1 MGKTILHIIVALG
14 LWFGLTYF
22 DLHWVVKFG
31 AIVIGAIVVHIIW
44 ERFIYNPF
52 LYLGAIPVSSDDPV
66 MLEAVE
72 NGKST
77 FVKFLE
83 IYSDHKTDSCVRF
96 RFETDEGAVE
106 NLWGDL
112 LEIGEDQATVYLR
125 TPPVNHNGELN
136 RTMTIDRDQIND
148 WQVEF
153 RDGTLRGGYTNRAMF
168 KIYEREEGL
177 IHPKLL
183 VHFHRFKDIDW

>member
-1 MGKTILHIIVALG
+1 MGKTILHIIVALCV
-14 LWFGLTYF
+14 WFGLTYF
-22 DLHWVVKFG
+22 HLHWGIKL
-31 AIVIGAIVVHIIW
+31 GAIVVGAILVHFVW
-44 ERFIYNPF
+44 EHFIYNPF
-52 LYLGAIPVSSDDPV
+52 FYLGAMPVANDDPV

-77 FVKFLE
+77 FTKFLE
-83 IYSDHKTDSCVRF
+83 IYPDHKTDSCVRF
-96 RFETDEGAVE
+96 RFETDSGAVE

-112 LEIGEDQATVYLR
+112 LEITEDQATVYLR
-125 TPPVNHNGELN
+125 TAPVDHNGELD
-136 RTMTIDRDQIND
+136 RKMTIDRDQIND

-168 KIYEREEGL
+168 KIYEREEGM